1 MMLSANIS
9 LGRHRLMLSMS
20 GTTCVLKRYVN
31 GLCSVEVEEEEEECE
46 EEEGDEGGLEER
58 GGIDIGGGIGGG
70 AEGPKALANDSPILR
85 PMPMIEF
92 IMR

>member
-1 MMLSANIS
+1 
-9 LGRHRLMLSMS
+9 MLSMS

-58 GGIDIGGGIGGG
+58 GGGGGGGIDIGGGIGGG